1 MANIELIVL
10 FLLFLIIIFI
20 IAFQGRF
27 LDLSSRIRKVERSIV
42 SRGRSSERGSPN
54 MPRYYKPKEIKESG
68 RDWAEA
74 VLRGAQPKP
83 RSEAECQQVIE
94 HAKSYADYEN
104 MMRDLGQQTNAD
116 ALNDAFRSGV
126 LEAIRGFR

>member
-1 MANIELIVL
+1 
-10 FLLFLIIIFI
+10 
-20 IAFQGRF
+20 
-27 LDLSSRIRKVERSIV
+27 
-42 SRGRSSERGSPN
+42 